1 MFFGYL
7 NFEGHHTVVITFMC
21 FVLHVCNL
29 KVGLETWFTIPVPRF
44 VSKQSPS
51 QKSSES
57 LPWTS
62 LQKLL
67 WAVHPNSSYIVR
79 SMPWLIHI
87 LVLNQRIFIW
97 CWFIATWTSI
107 GYLYACMQFPDVIH
121 AMKPNPKSNVQEWW
135 RIMDYLS
142 YIPESTHMFFWWL
155 DDWGVPSDYRHM
167 DGYTV
172 HTFKV

>member
-1 MFFGYL
+1 MKHAMAKVYPCL
-7 NFEGHHTVVITFMC
+7 QLKNSHMMLIH
-21 FVLHVCNL
+21 CNL
-29 KVGLETWFTIPVPRF
+29 
-44 VSKQSPS
+44 
-51 QKSSES
+51 
-57 LPWTS
+57 
-62 LQKLL
+62 
-67 WAVHPNSSYIVR
+67 NSD
-79 SMPWLIHI
+79 WLS
-87 LVLNQRIFIW
+87 
-97 CWFIATWTSI
+97 A
-107 GYLYACMQFPDVIH
+107 YMCMQFPDVIH